1 MLSVNNLQLTWLTK
15 NVRTNLDKPFGFE
28 ENILTYDNEIKLKK
42 SQLILSPF
50 HNIYCPNFFLDRQKK
65 LINK

>member
-42 SQLILSPF
+42 S
-50 HNIYCPNFFLDRQKK
+50 
-65 LINK
+65 